1 MNAFAQQGEIWF
13 STVKQARNATPS
25 VVREALFLAGF
36 TFVVT
41 WLIGRPV
48 ISRLR
53 HLGIGK
59 KIRIEGPSTHLVKQG
74 TPTMGGIMIVLGVFV
89 VNAVFNSVGQ
99 GRLSILLPLGVV
111 LATGILGAVDD
122 LLNLAGGKRTGV
134 TARFKFSW
142 LALFG
147 IAAALVLYWPNG
159 PFRLDAINVPVLGRY
174 SLGLWYVPVAFIVIV
189 GTSNAVNLTDGLD
202 TLAGGLLALA
212 FAAYGIIAF
221 LQGQAFLVTLCF
233 TTVGGLL
240 AFLWYNAHPAEVIMG
255 DTGALSLGALL
266 AVVALMTGQ
275 WLLLPVVGAVFV
287 AVTLSVILQVL
298 YFKVTHGKRL
308 FKMAPLHNH
317 FELIG
322 WAETQIAMRFWLVG
336 MVAAM
341 LGVAL
346 ALTIP

>member
-1 MNAFAQQGEIWF
+1 MYALI
-13 STVKQARNATPS
+13 STSGVLLSIPLQARQATPEAIS
-25 VVREALFLAGF
+25 YALFLAGV

-41 WLIGRPV
+41 LLIGRPV
-48 ISRLR
+48 IQHLHR
-53 HLGIGK
+53 LGIGK
-59 KIRIEGPSTHLVKQG
+59 KIRIEGPSTHMVKQG
-74 TPTMGGIMIVLGVFV
+74 TPTMGGIMVVLGVFI
-89 VNAVFNSVGQ
+89 VNAVFNLYD
-99 GRLSILLPLGVV
+99 RLSMLLPLGVV
-111 LATGILGAVDD
+111 LSTGILGGVDD
-122 LLNLAGGKRTGV
+122 LLNLAGGKSSGI

-142 LALFG
+142 LLLFS
-147 IAAALVLYWPNG
+147 ITAALVLHFG
-159 PFRLDAINVPVLGRY
+159 PFQLDRVYIPFVGQY
-174 SLGLWYVPVAFIVIV
+174 SLGLWYLPIAVIAIV

-221 LQGQAFLVTLCF
+221 LQGQPYLVTLSF

-240 AFLWYNAHPAEVIMG
+240 AFLWYNAHPAQVFMG

-275 WLLLPVVGAVFV
+275 WLLLPVVGIVFV
-287 AVTLSVILQVL
+287 AVAMSVILQVA
-298 YFKVTHGKRL
+298 YFKLTGGKRL
-308 FKMAPLHNH
+308 FRMAPLHNH

-341 LGVAL
+341 LGIAL
-346 ALTIP
+346 ALS